1 MKGIKLN
8 HHFKKQGTGANPM
21 MFDDLDHILKSIL
34 FSYHLKDSMAS
45 LFLLCFYTAQRA
57 TGSVSVLFDDINVI
71 MDPDSPD
78 QVIFIKLTF
87 NQMKGLRGDPKI
99 SKRICRNNDDDEMCF
114 ITVFVK
120 YLKSKYNIEI
130 QQFNKKKKEKR
141 FNKRKIWNI
150 SGQKFLDW
158 VYYAAWKA
166 GYDNHF
172 FSPHSVRGGAIC
184 EMMKRA
190 FTGDHNTF
198 NEVFHQARV
207 LGHWVNKSTAFKK
220 YVKKPLLDLWT
231 PVQKKLSY
239 QKFYNLQKIFI
250 I

>member
-1 MKGIKLN
+1 MQK
-8 HHFKKQGTGANPM
+8 FQKQ
-21 MFDDLDHILKSIL
+21 F
-34 FSYHLKDSMAS
+34 
-45 LFLLCFYTAQRA
+45 
-57 TGSVSVLFDDINVI
+57 VEI
-71 MDPDSPD
+71 M
-78 QVIFIKLTF
+78 
-87 NQMKGLRGDPKI
+87 
-99 SKRICRNNDDDEMCF
+99 
-114 ITVFVK
+114 
-120 YLKSKYNIEI
+120 YNIEI
-130 QQFNKKKKEKR
+130 QEFNIKKKEKR

-166 GYDNHF
+166 GYDNNF
-172 FSPHSVRGGAIC
+172 FSPHSFRSGAIC
-184 EMMKRA
+184 EMLKRA